1 VAAVPLLVSVAL
13 ASVVCPVVIVSL
25 RRRGWVRPNHRGVL
39 VAYPAGLAVI
49 ATALLALLVLA
60 LVDLATGAR
69 MLGPQALG
77 VAVLGVGVALLG
89 LLDDLLGD
97 RIAGAPR
104 GLREH
109 ARVLAR
115 GRVSTGVAKA
125 AGTAAL
131 SIGVLVALGLDGAQ
145 LLLAASVLT
154 LAAHAFNLLD
164 VRPGRSIKTLLAVGA
179 ALSLG
184 SLSIAPI
191 GLLGLVLGPIVVL
204 LGPDLR
210 ERSMLGDA
218 GSGAVGAVAGLW
230 IVMTLPVLGQAVALA
245 VLVGVTLLGELRSI
259 TALVDRSPPLSK
271 LDSLG
276 RVHA

>member
-1 VAAVPLLVSVAL
+1 
-13 ASVVCPVVIVSL
+13 
-25 RRRGWVRPNHRGVL
+25 VRPNHRGVL
-39 VAYPAGLAVI
+39 VAHPAGLAVI
-49 ATALLALLVLA
+49 ATAPLALLVLA
-60 LVDLATGAR
+60 VVELATGADV
-69 MLGPQALG
+69 LGPEVVG
-77 VAVLGVGVALLG
+77 VAGFGVGVALLG
-89 LLDDLLGD
+89 LVDDLLGD

-125 AGTAAL
+125 VGTAAL
-131 SIGVLVALGLDGAQ
+131 SIGVLAALGLDGVQ

-164 VRPGRSIKTLLAVGA
+164 VRPGRSIKTLLALGA

-184 SLSIAPI
+184 SLSITPI
-191 GLLGLVLGPIVVL
+191 GSLGLLLGPIVVL
-204 LGPDLR
+204 LVPDLR

-230 IVMTLPVLGQAVALA
+230 VVMTLPVLGQALALA
-245 VLVGVTLLGELRSI
+245 VLVAVTLLGELRSI
-259 TALVDRSPPLSK
+259 TALVERSPSLSK